1 MRLQTILVP
10 GWKNSGPRHWQT
22 LWAERLPNVR
32 RLQQHDW
39 QNPSRAAWIQSLA
52 QAVDEAP
59 WPVLLIAHS
68 LGCLVSAGLPVALH
82 ARVAAALLVAPPDV
96 EQPDTPVCLRDFA
109 PAPRRPLPFQSVVVA
124 SDNDPYCSLP
134 RAERFARDWS
144 SRLVILPAA
153 GHINAD
159 SGLGEWPQGL
169 KLLAALRR
177 RAVWRV
183 TAPPPIRPQAPKPAG
198 DPAGRHACTVTN
210 ARLRGALPL
219 P

>member
-1 MRLQTILVP
+1 M
-10 GWKNSGPRHWQT
+10 
-22 LWAERLPNVR
+22 
-32 RLQQHDW
+32 
-39 QNPSRAAWIQSLA
+39 
-52 QAVDEAP
+52 
-59 WPVLLIAHS
+59 LLIAHS

-82 ARVAAALLVAPPDV
+82 TRIAAALLVAPPDV
-96 EQPDTPVCLRDFA
+96 EQPDTPASLLDFA
-109 PAPRRPLPFQSVVVA
+109 PAPCRPLPFQSVVVA

-144 SRLVILPAA
+144 SRLVILPSA

-159 SGLGEWPQGL
+159 SGLGEWPQGM

-183 TAPPPIRPQAPKPAG
+183 TASPPARIQPPQSAG
-198 DPAGRHACTVTN
+198 GHASSGTN
-210 ARLRGALPL
+210 ARLRRGVLP